1 MLLRH
6 SYIVIYTTA
15 FVLIAQSFIMHTP
28 QSHTYTVQFPLF
40 PLFPLLTPFCLPL
53 VPPFTYSQVVCK
65 LTPFAPLHPVD
76 PPFPNSRP
84 PTCPTSDN
92 DDLGNILALSVQN
105 KYVVRLPTFVCDV
118 FLYINLHKIAKHF
131 REDLKN
137 IFSILY
143 TYLKK
148 KNNLV

>member
-84 PTCPTSDN
+84 PTCPTPNN

-105 KYVVRLPTFVCDV
+105 SELTLIQGEPTL
-118 FLYINLHKIAKHF
+118 FLGEERSLFLLQIFLSHSSYILF
-131 REDLKN
+131 RMTRK
-137 IFSILY
+137 
-143 TYLKK
+143 
-148 KNNLV
+148 